1 MPNWCSN
8 HLVLHHDD
16 PQQITRA
23 ADAFRRG
30 EFLQELVP
38 NPVGEWD
45 YDWSVSHWGTKWDV
59 GGDNYNE
66 PQISE
71 DGRTLTL
78 GFDSAWSPPTMAYD
92 VIATQG
98 FEISAMYYE
107 SGMAYAGQWT
117 NDTGDDYYEFS
128 GMSADRVQ
136 DLLPSDLDEM
146 FGISECI
153 REYEQEE
160 PLTDWYMTGA
170 KEKGLLNG

>member
-1 MPNWCSN
+1 
-8 HLVLHHDD
+8 
-16 PQQITRA
+16 
-23 ADAFRRG
+23 
-30 EFLQELVP
+30 
-38 NPVGEWD
+38 
-45 YDWSVSHWGTKWDV
+45 
-59 GGDNYNE
+59 
-66 PQISE
+66 
-71 DGRTLTL
+71 
-78 GFDSAWSPPTMAYD
+78 MAYD